1 MQSTSSFFF
10 FFFFFSE
17 SAIKLQEDI
26 ILVQT
31 RMERKSTLE
40 ILQMEVLT

>member
-1 MQSTSSFFF
+1 MQSTSS
-10 FFFFFSE
+10 FSE

-31 RMERKSTLE
+31 RMEGKSTLE

>member
-1 MQSTSSFFF
+1 MQSTSSSSS
-10 FFFFFSE
+10 FSE

-31 RMERKSTLE
+31 RMEGKSTLE